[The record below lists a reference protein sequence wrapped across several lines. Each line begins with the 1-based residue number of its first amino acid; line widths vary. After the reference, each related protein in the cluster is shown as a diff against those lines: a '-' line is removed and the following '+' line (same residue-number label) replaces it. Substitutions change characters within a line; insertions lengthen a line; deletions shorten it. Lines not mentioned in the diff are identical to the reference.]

1 MTRPKLQPLRV
12 PRGQQDQPS
21 PAASPY
27 SGAPGANAAENN
39 WGAKATDSTPSWVI
53 SIREFAEG
61 LARAAPVVTAP
72 MPLCAGA
79 MFDAGESGGCG
90 WEDQAQEET
99 MVATSPCL
107 ENDLETLV
115 GSLEIEGSALPS
127 WPEVVPAARLALARS
142 LISGDVSSEK
152 ASAFPP
158 AVSISGVNSD
168 AGTVHIRFEVVPSGP
183 GEVATLAAR
192 LREEAAQRG
201 AARLLPMFISLL
213 EEQGYSVGGS
223 CRVRLRVGSTA
234 RPGATT
240 PPSPTAANLAK
251 NPELR
256 ARVVPFALP
265 LDALRSGNA
274 SAFGTPGDKKGL
286 ASPRRLRRVEGL

>member
-12 PRGQQDQPS
+12 PRGPQ
-21 PAASPY
+21 
-27 SGAPGANAAENN
+27 
-39 WGAKATDSTPSWVI
+39 ATDTTPSWVI
-53 SIREFAEG
+53 SIRELAEG
-61 LARAAPVVTAP
+61 LARAAHVVTAST
-72 MPLCAGA
+72 PLCAGA
-79 MFDAGESGGCG
+79 PFGADEAAGCG
-90 WEDQAQEET
+90 WEDPAMDET
-99 MVATSPCL
+99 IVAACPCL

-115 GSLEIEGSALPS
+115 GSLEVEGSALPS

-142 LISGDVSSEK
+142 LVTGDVTNDK
-152 ASAFPP
+152 GSAFPP

-168 AGTVHIRFEVVPSGP
+168 AGTVHIRFEVVPNGQ
-183 GEVATLAAR
+183 GEVAALAAR

-213 EEQGYSVGGS
+213 EEQGYNVGGS
-223 CRVRLRVGSTA
+223 CRMRLRVGSVA
-234 RPGATT
+234 RPGAIT

-274 SAFGTPGDKKGL
+274 SSFGGDRKV